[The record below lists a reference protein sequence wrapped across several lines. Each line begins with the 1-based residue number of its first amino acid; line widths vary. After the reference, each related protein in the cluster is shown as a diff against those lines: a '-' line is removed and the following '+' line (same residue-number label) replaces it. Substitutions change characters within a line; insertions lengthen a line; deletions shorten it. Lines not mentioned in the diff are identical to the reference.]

1 MKQIF
6 ISKSTMNK
14 VTLEIP
20 DQLMNQLQNQ
30 SDSLQNI
37 LLKALEAYL
46 AVEPSN
52 LIKTKTWELCGSLEI
67 PNPDPEFIIKDQ
79 QAELSTN
86 YAEHIDDSL
95 Y

>member
-1 MKQIF
+1 
-6 ISKSTMNK
+6 MNK

-46 AVEPSN
+46 AIEPSN

-67 PNPDPEFIIKDQ
+67 PNPDPELIIEDQ

-86 YAEHIDDSL
+86 YAEHIDDIL

>member
-1 MKQIF
+1 
-6 ISKSTMNK
+6 MNK

-46 AVEPSN
+46 AKEQSN

-67 PNPDPEFIIKDQ
+67 PNRDPEFIIEDQ
-79 QAELSTN
+79 KAELSTN
-86 YAEHIDDSL
+86 YAEHIDDVL

>member
-1 MKQIF
+1 
-6 ISKSTMNK
+6 MNK

-46 AVEPSN
+46 AKEQSN

-67 PNPDPEFIIKDQ
+67 PNPDP
-79 QAELSTN
+79 
-86 YAEHIDDSL
+86 
-95 Y
+95 

>member
-1 MKQIF
+1 
-6 ISKSTMNK
+6 MNK

-20 DQLMNQLQNQ
+20 DQLMNQLPNQ

-46 AVEPSN
+46 AKEQSN

-67 PNPDPEFIIKDQ
+67 PNHE
-79 QAELSTN
+79 SRN
-86 YAEHIDDSL
+86 NC
-95 Y
+95 

>member
-1 MKQIF
+1 
-6 ISKSTMNK
+6 MNK

-46 AVEPSN
+46 AKEQSN

-79 QAELSTN
+79 EAELSTN
-86 YAEHIDDSL
+86 YAEHIDDVL

>member
-1 MKQIF
+1 
-6 ISKSTMNK
+6 MNK

-46 AVEPSN
+46 AIEPSN
-52 LIKTKTWELCGSLEI
+52 LIKTKTWELCGSLES
-67 PNPDPEFIIKDQ
+67 PNPDPELIIEDQ

-86 YAEHIDDSL
+86 YAEHIDDIL